1 VTRAVELANRE
12 AAQPAGDRRGPALVI
27 PHWHPNQLRHT
38 KATEVR
44 RLFGLE
50 AAQVTLG
57 HAHAKITEVYAK
69 RDTRLPADI
78 ARRIG

>member
-1 VTRAVELANRE
+1 VELANRQRTKE
-12 AAQPAGDRRGPALVI
+12 AVDQGMEPELV

-44 RLFGLE
+44 RVFCLE

-57 HAHAKITEVYAK
+57 HAHARITEVYAE
-69 RDTRLPADI
+69 RDTRLAADI
-78 ARRIG
+78 ARKIG